1 MAKAGFGGTGVTT
14 TPQKN
19 APASGAHGQAKAA
32 KGDSQVPQIERTSF
46 EIAASDSTILRGWRY
61 NRPAQNQGRRK
72 ALPLNPHTLLCLPS
86 ELGNTHEYDAFA
98 QQLMSLPNAP
108 KRLYTVD
115 LRGRGRSNL
124 GPGGD
129 DISLDTSDIV
139 SLVDGLNLH
148 HVDVLVTGR
157 TITTLLPAAISR
169 PGTFRRLILND
180 AAAEFDPVGIAR
192 STALDQRAK
201 APSNLEDAASLLKS
215 SRGESFTSLSKE
227 DWADWARALYRK
239 DGNRLVPDRDP
250 KLVRLGNSGDFEMRQ
265 PTLWQEFRLFYR
277 CPTLLLRGAG
287 SDFVSEAVAE
297 KMAEVHGNL
306 RHVAIPGQGHPLRLH
321 LAHLPE
327 AIATFL
333 ALEEIAPVGTD

>member
-1 MAKAGFGGTGVTT
+1 MGFGGRHVTVT
-14 TPQKN
+14 SQKN
-19 APASGAHGQAKAA
+19 QTNTGGSSASVKSTSSPPQA
-32 KGDSQVPQIERTSF
+32 DRTAF
-46 EIAASDSTILRGWRY
+46 EIAASDATVLRGWRY
-61 NRPAQNQGRRK
+61 DRPAQPKGRRK
-72 ALPLNPHTLLCLPS
+72 ASPLNDHTLLCLPS
-86 ELGNTHEYDAFA
+86 ELGNAREYEAFA
-98 QQLMSLPNAP
+98 QQLMRLPNAP

-115 LRGRGRSNL
+115 LRGRGRSDL
-124 GPGGD
+124 GHGGD
-129 DISLDTSDIV
+129 DMNLDTSDIV

-157 TITTLLPAAISR
+157 TITTLLPAGISR
-169 PGTFRRLILND
+169 PGTFRRLVLND

-192 STALDQRAK
+192 SAALDQRAK
-201 APSNLEDAASLLKS
+201 APSSLEDAVSLLKS
-215 SRGESFTSLSKE
+215 SRGESFTSLSDA
-227 DWADWARALYRK
+227 DWTDWARALYRK

-277 CPTLLLRGAG
+277 CPTLLLRGVG

-297 KMAEVHGNL
+297 KMALEHGNL

-321 LAHLPE
+321 LANLPE

-333 ALEEIAPVGTD
+333 ALEEIKPV